1 MMQKVLINC
10 QTLQKDDIFHILKVN
25 NYHPI
30 EFDNENQGILL
41 LELYDYQINLL
52 TKLMHNYSQNQQHE
66 VFVCVCHKI
75 SFYG

>member
-30 EFDNENQGILL
+30 EFDNENQVF
-41 LELYDYQINLL
+41 YW
-52 TKLMHNYSQNQQHE
+52 NYTTIRS
-66 VFVCVCHKI
+66 I
-75 SFYG
+75 Y

>member
-30 EFDNENQGILL
+30 EFDNENQVILL
-41 LELYDYQINLL
+41 LELYD
-52 TKLMHNYSQNQQHE
+52 
-66 VFVCVCHKI
+66 
-75 SFYG
+75 

>member
-10 QTLQKDDIFHILKVN
+10 QTLQKDDIFHIL
-25 NYHPI
+25 
-30 EFDNENQGILL
+30 
-41 LELYDYQINLL
+41 NLL